1 MQNLRLEKSR
11 HPKPTLAEISCS
23 QLQGVG
29 PKIASYLAKCGLH
42 SLQDLLLHLPLR
54 YEDRTKL
61 TTIKEARCGTRILIS
76 GIIHHDK
83 TNAKNS
89 KVFSCQLV
97 DKTGCIGLRFF
108 HFTIRQRQ
116 QFKEGLSL
124 LCFGEVRAKKNKFF
138 ELELIHPDYEFLRSQ
153 AQLILPRNLTSIY
166 PSTQGLS
173 QRMWDKLMEQV
184 FRLLFPRS
192 HQTHLLKQP
201 TTHYF
206 PEYLPAYLLEQ
217 IKFPHLLEAL
227 HYIHR
232 PPADAPID
240 ELTSGTHIAPQRLA
254 LEELLAHS
262 LSVQQIKKNRAQE
275 AAPHLK
281 PKPALYKRFL
291 GALPFQLTTAQ
302 KRVIKEINHDMQRTI
317 PMQRLLQG
325 DVGSGKTVVAAF
337 AALLSIANKH
347 QVALM
352 APTELLSEQ
361 HYQHFHRWLAPLGFH
376 VVCLNSALQNKAKKQ
391 ILSEIKTGKAQIA
404 IGTHALFQEGVSFA
418 NLGLIIVDEQHRFGV
433 QQRLALWKKSQQDNL
448 QAHQLFMTATPIPR
462 TLAMTSFTDL
472 DISFLDEL
480 PPGRLPVQ
488 TLVLSD
494 KRRAAV
500 IERVRAT
507 CTKHQQV
514 YWVCPLIEESDLH
527 HYQAAET
534 TFKTLQADLTEL
546 RLGLIHGRLASA
558 EKERIMRAFKN
569 GDIDL
574 LVATSVIEVG
584 VDVSSANLIVIENAE
599 RLGLAQ
605 LHQLRGR
612 VGRSDVKSFC
622 ILLYKTLSPLAK
634 ERLGIMRNS
643 NDGFM
648 IAQRDLEL
656 RGPGEIWGLRQTGWQ
671 QLRIADLK
679 RDHHLIPH
687 VLTLREIINTKYP
700 YLIEPIIQ
708 RWAQNNDSACTK
720 V

>member
-1 MQNLRLEKSR
+1 MQNLGLKNPRAANTL
-11 HPKPTLAEISCS
+11 TLAEISCA
-23 QLQGVG
+23 QLLGVG
-29 PKIASYLAKCGLH
+29 PKITSYLAKCGVYN
-42 SLQDLLLHLPLR
+42 LQDLLFHLPLR
-54 YEDRTKL
+54 YENRTQL
-61 TTIKEARCGTRILIS
+61 TPIKDAHCGTNILIT
-76 GIIHHDK
+76 GVIHTQHSFK
-83 TNAKNS
+83 S
-89 KVFSCQLV
+89 KKGYACKLI
-97 DKTGCIGLRFF
+97 DETGSINLRFF
-108 HFTIRQRQ
+108 HFTAKQCQR
-116 QFKEGLSL
+116 FKSGTPL

-138 ELELIHPDYEFLRSQ
+138 EFEMNHPDYEFLRPNTD
-153 AQLILPRNLTSIY
+153 LILPRYLTGIY

-173 QRMWDKLMEQV
+173 QRMWHKLIEQV
-184 FRLLFPRS
+184 FRLLFTS
-192 HQTHLLKQP
+192 SQNLIKKKQ
-201 TTHYF
+201 HYF
-206 PEYLPAYLLEQ
+206 PEYLPEDLLKH
-217 IKFPHLLEAL
+217 IKLPSLLDAL

-232 PPADAPID
+232 PPPDAPTEI
-240 ELTSGTHIAPQRLA
+240 LAAGKHITQQRLA

-262 LSVQQIKKNRAQE
+262 LSVQQMKKKRAGE
-275 AAPHLK
+275 TASNLK
-281 PKPALYKRFL
+281 PNHSLTKRFL
-291 GALPFQLTTAQ
+291 TALPFQLTNAQ
-302 KRVIKEINHDMQRTI
+302 KRVIKEINHDMQRAF

-337 AALLSIANKH
+337 AAILAIANHH

-361 HYQHFHRWLAPLGFH
+361 HYQHFKRWLTPLGFH
-376 VVCLNSALQNKAKKQ
+376 VVCLNSGLPGKIKKQ
-391 ILSEIKTGKAQIA
+391 ILAEIESGKAHIA
-404 IGTHALFQEGVSFA
+404 IGTHALFQAGVRFEK
-418 NLGLIIVDEQHRFGV
+418 LGLIVVDEQHRFGV

-488 TLVLSD
+488 TIVLSD
-494 KRRAAV
+494 HRRSAV

-507 CTKHQQV
+507 CTQQKQV
-514 YWVCPLIEESDLH
+514 YWVCPLIEESDLQ

-534 TFKTLQADLTEL
+534 TFKTLKADLTEL
-546 RLGLIHGRLASA
+546 RLGLIHGRLPAA
-558 EKERIMRAFKN
+558 EKEHMMRSFKN

-612 VGRSDVKSFC
+612 VGRSDTKSFC
-622 ILLYKTLSPLAK
+622 ILLYKSLSPLAK
-634 ERLGIMRNS
+634 ERLSIMRVS

-679 RDHHLIPH
+679 RDHVLIPH
-687 VLTLREIINTKYP
+687 VLNLSATINAKYP
-700 YLIEPIIQ
+700 YLIEPLIQ
-708 RWAQNNDSACTK
+708 RWAQNNEATYSK

>member
-1 MQNLRLEKSR
+1 MQNQGLKNPNDAHRL
-11 HPKPTLAEISCS
+11 TLAEISCT
-23 QLQGVG
+23 QLLGVG
-29 PKIASYLAKCGLH
+29 PKTTHYLSKCGIGN
-42 SLQDLLLHLPLR
+42 LQDLLLHLPLR
-54 YEDRTKL
+54 YENRTQL
-61 TTIKEARCGTRILIS
+61 TPIKDLRCDSHALIS
-76 GIIHHDK
+76 GIIQSD
-83 TNAKNS
+83 TPPLKNKRGYTCKLS
-89 KVFSCQLV
+89 
-97 DKTGCIGLRFF
+97 DETGIINLRFF
-108 HFTIRQRQ
+108 HFKLKQLQ
-116 QFKEGLSL
+116 QFKKGLRL
-124 LCFGEVRAKKNKFF
+124 LCFGEVRAKKNSYF
-138 ELELIHPDYEFLRSQ
+138 ELEMIHPDYEFLRNHSR
-153 AQLILPRNLTSIY
+153 LILPRYLTSIY
-166 PSTQGLS
+166 PSTPGMS
-173 QRMWDKLMEQV
+173 QRLWHKLIGQV
-184 FRLLFPRS
+184 FHLLFTP
-192 HQTHLLKQP
+192 HKTQLIKKQQ
-201 TTHYF
+201 HYF
-206 PEYLPAYLLEQ
+206 PEYLPEDLLKH
-217 IKFPHLLEAL
+217 IKFPSLLEAL
-227 HYIHR
+227 YYIHR
-232 PPADAPID
+232 PPVDAPLE
-240 ELTSGTHIAPQRLA
+240 ELAIGKHISQQRLA

-262 LSVQQIKKNRAQE
+262 LSVQQMKKKRAAE
-275 AAPHLK
+275 IAPCLK
-281 PKPALYKRFL
+281 ADTALIKRFL
-291 GALPFQLTTAQ
+291 TALPFQLTQAQ
-302 KRVIKEINHDMQRTI
+302 KRVIKEISRDMQAII

-337 AALLSIANKH
+337 AALLAIANH
-347 QVALM
+347 YQVALM

-361 HYQHFHRWLAPLGFH
+361 HYHHFYRWLTPLGFH
-376 VVCLNSALQNKAKKQ
+376 VVCLNASLQGKAKKQ
-391 ILSEIKTGKAQIA
+391 SLAEINNGKAHIA
-404 IGTHALFQEGVSFA
+404 IGTHALFQEGVHFA
-418 NLGLIIVDEQHRFGV
+418 NLGFIIIDEQHRFGV
-433 QQRLALWKKSQQDNL
+433 QQRLALWKKGQQKNL

-494 KRRAAV
+494 HRRSDV

-507 CTKHQQV
+507 CTQQKQV
-514 YWVCPLIEESDLH
+514 YWVCPLIEESDLQ

-534 TFKTLQADLTEL
+534 TFKILKADLTDL
-546 RLGLIHGRLASA
+546 RLGLIHGRLPSA
-558 EKERIMRAFKN
+558 EKDRIMRDFKN
-569 GDIDL
+569 GQIDL

-612 VGRSDVKSFC
+612 VGRSDSKSFC
-622 ILLYKTLSPLAK
+622 ILLYQTLSPIAK

-687 VLTLREIINTKYP
+687 VLNLSATLHSDYP
-700 YLIEPIIQ
+700 HLIEPIIQ
-708 RWAQNNDSACTK
+708 RWAQNNDGSYTK

>member
-1 MQNLRLEKSR
+1 MQNLRLKKSPP
-11 HPKPTLAEISCS
+11 HKPTLAEISCS

-29 PKIASYLAKCGLH
+29 PKIANYLAKCGLH
-42 SLQDLLLHLPLR
+42 NLQDLLLHLPLR

-61 TTIKEARCGTRILIS
+61 TAIKEARGGTRILVS
-76 GIIHHDK
+76 GIIHHNK
-83 TNAKNS
+83 TSAKNS

-97 DKTGCIGLRFF
+97 DKTGSLSLRFF
-108 HFTIRQRQ
+108 HFTKRQRQ
-116 QFKEGLSL
+116 QFKEGLAL

-138 ELELIHPDYEFLRSQ
+138 ELELIHPDYEFLRPQ
-153 AQLILPRNLTSIY
+153 AQLILPRNLTGIY

-173 QRMWDKLMEQV
+173 QRLWDKLIKQV
-184 FRLLFPRS
+184 FQLLFPRY
-192 HQTHLLKQP
+192 QTQLSKEP

-206 PEYLPAYLLEQ
+206 PEYLPACLLEQ

-227 HYIHR
+227 HYIHK

-240 ELTSGTHIAPQRLA
+240 ELASGKHITQQRLA

-275 AAPHLK
+275 AAPDLK

-291 GALPFQLTTAQ
+291 AALPFQLTTAQ
-302 KRVIKEINHDMQRTI
+302 KRVIKEINRDMQRTI

-337 AALLSIANKH
+337 AAILSMANKY

-376 VVCLNSALQNKAKKQ
+376 VICLNSALQGKAKKQ
-391 ILSEIKTGKAQIA
+391 ILNEIKTGKAQIA

-418 NLGLIIVDEQHRFGV
+418 HLGLIIVDEQHRFGV

-494 KRRAAV
+494 KRRSAV

-507 CTKHQQV
+507 CTQHQQV
-514 YWVCPLIEESDLH
+514 YWVCPLIEESDVH
-527 HYQAAET
+527 PYQAAET

-546 RLGLIHGRLASA
+546 RLGLIHGRLAAA

-584 VDVSSANLIVIENAE
+584 VDVGSANLIVIENAE

-634 ERLGIMRNS
+634 QRLGIMRVS

-687 VLTLREIINTKYP
+687 VLTLSEIISAQYP

-708 RWAQNNDSACTK
+708 RWAQPNDRACTK

>member
-1 MQNLRLEKSR
+1 
-11 HPKPTLAEISCS
+11 
-23 QLQGVG
+23 
-29 PKIASYLAKCGLH
+29 
-42 SLQDLLLHLPLR
+42 
-54 YEDRTKL
+54 
-61 TTIKEARCGTRILIS
+61 
-76 GIIHHDK
+76 
-83 TNAKNS
+83 
-89 KVFSCQLV
+89 
-97 DKTGCIGLRFF
+97 
-108 HFTIRQRQ
+108 
-116 QFKEGLSL
+116 

-138 ELELIHPDYEFLRSQ
+138 QLELVHPDYEFLRAQS
-153 AQLILPRNLTSIY
+153 QLILPRNLTGIY
-166 PSTQGLS
+166 PSTPGLS
-173 QRMWDKLMEQV
+173 QRLWDKLIAQV
-184 FRLLFPRS
+184 FRLVAPGS
-192 HQTHLLKQP
+192 QTRLSKGA
-201 TTHYF
+201 TTPYF
-206 PEYLPAYLLEQ
+206 PEYLPPSLLEQ

-240 ELTSGTHIAPQRLA
+240 QLAAGKHIAQQRLA
-254 LEELLAHS
+254 LDELLAHS
-262 LSVQQIKKNRAQE
+262 LSVQQIKKNRSQE
-275 AAPHLK
+275 AAPNLK
-281 PKPALYKRFL
+281 AKPALYKRFL
-291 GALPFQLTTAQ
+291 AALPFQLTAAQ
-302 KRVIKEINHDMQRTI
+302 KRVIKEINHDLQRTI

-337 AALLSIANKH
+337 AAILSIANKY

-361 HYQHFHRWLAPLGFH
+361 HYQHFHRWLTPLGFH
-376 VVCLNSALQNKAKKQ
+376 VVCLNSAQQGKAKKQ
-391 ILSEIKTGKAQIA
+391 ILSEIKTAEAQIA
-404 IGTHALFQEGVSFA
+404 IGTHALFQQGVSFA
-418 NLGLIIVDEQHRFGV
+418 NLGLIIIDEQHRFGV

-488 TLVLSD
+488 TIVLSD
-494 KRRAAV
+494 KRRSAV

-507 CTKHQQV
+507 CTQHQQV

-546 RLGLIHGRLASA
+546 RLGLIHGRLAAA

-634 ERLGIMRNS
+634 QRLGIMRLS

-679 RDHHLIPH
+679 RDQDLIPH
-687 VLTLREIINTKYP
+687 VLTLSDIINTKYP

-708 RWAQNNDSACTK
+708 RWTQNNDRACSK

>member
-1 MQNLRLEKSR
+1 MQNLTAKKPP

-29 PKIASYLAKCGLH
+29 TKIAGYLAKCGLY

-61 TTIKEARCGTRILIS
+61 TAIKEAHCGTRILVS
-76 GIIHHDK
+76 GIIHHPK
-83 TNAKNS
+83 TSMKNS

-97 DKTGCIGLRFF
+97 DKTGRIGLRFF
-108 HFTIRQRQ
+108 HFTTRQRQ
-116 QFKEGLSL
+116 QFKEGSAL

-138 ELELIHPDYEFLRSQ
+138 ELELIHPDYEFLRAPSK
-153 AQLILPRNLTSIY
+153 LILPRSLTGIY

-173 QRMWDKLMEQV
+173 QRLWDKLIEQV
-184 FRLLFPRS
+184 FRLLFPHS
-192 HQTHLLKQP
+192 QTSLAKGA

-206 PEYLPAYLLEQ
+206 PEYLPSYLLEQ

-227 HYIHR
+227 HYIHK
-232 PPADAPID
+232 PPADAPMD
-240 ELTSGTHIAPQRLA
+240 ELASGKHITQQRLA

-275 AAPHLK
+275 TAPDLK
-281 PKPALYKRFL
+281 AKPALHKRFL
-291 GALPFQLTTAQ
+291 AALPFQLTAAQ

-337 AALLSIANKH
+337 AAILSIANTY

-361 HYQHFHRWLAPLGFH
+361 HYQHFHRWLTPLGFH
-376 VVCLNSALQNKAKKQ
+376 VVCLNSTLQGKAKKQ

-404 IGTHALFQEGVSFA
+404 IGTHALFQEGVCFA
-418 NLGLIIVDEQHRFGV
+418 HLGLIIVDEQHRFGV
-433 QQRLALWKKSQQDNL
+433 QQRLALWKKSQRANL

-488 TLVLSD
+488 TIVLSD
-494 KRRAAV
+494 KRRSAV
-500 IERVRAT
+500 IERIRAT
-507 CTKHQQV
+507 CTQHQQV

-534 TFKTLQADLTEL
+534 TFKILQADLTEL
-546 RLGLIHGRLASA
+546 RLGLIHGRLAAA
-558 EKERIMRAFKN
+558 EKERTMRAFKN

-584 VDVSSANLIVIENAE
+584 VDVSAANLIVIENSE

-634 ERLGIMRNS
+634 ERLGIMRLS

-679 RDHHLIPH
+679 RDQDLIPH
-687 VLTLREIINTKYP
+687 VLTLSHIINTQHP

-708 RWAQNNDSACTK
+708 RWAQNNDRACSK